1 MTVSAIR
8 EKLHS
13 YIDTA
18 DLKKVKAI
26 YTMLEDSITED
37 VQWNKSFKNELDSRY
52 YDYKKNWNKC
62 IRKRCQ

>member
-26 YTMLEDSITED
+26 YILLEDSITED
-37 VQWNKSFKNELDSRY
+37 VH
-52 YDYKKNWNKC
+52 
-62 IRKRCQ
+62 